1 MTHYRATPNNTPSI
15 SHDPRSLAAGPSGN
29 SKIAESL
36 LAISFSTVFE
46 AATFD
51 HDLCYKMQLLSDEEQ
66 KTEDSN
72 KMKARLHPESVLT
85 RDDEAETNG
94 NENDGTN
101 ELSGNH
107 ESEDQTVYT
116 NPPNHNLTEST
127 TGSSDKV
134 SVTLNLEMTTISP
147 NETLSHDVTT
157 GHVTTDVTIA
167 VNPKILTPQG
177 SSSLILKVSF
187 PLLILTVLMR

>member
-1 MTHYRATPNNTPSI
+1 M
-15 SHDPRSLAAGPSGN
+15 
-29 SKIAESL
+29 L
-36 LAISFSTVFE
+36 L
-46 AATFD
+46 
-51 HDLCYKMQLLSDEEQ
+51 DEEET
-66 KTEDSN
+66 KIEDFN

-94 NENDGTN
+94 NGNDGTN

-134 SVTLNLEMTTISP
+134 SVTLNLEVTTISP

-157 GHVTTDVTIA
+157 DVTID

>member
-1 MTHYRATPNNTPSI
+1 M
-15 SHDPRSLAAGPSGN
+15 
-29 SKIAESL
+29 KIFL
-36 LAISFSTVFE
+36 
-46 AATFD
+46 
-51 HDLCYKMQLLSDEEQ
+51 EEEDK
-66 KTEDSN
+66 KTEDSR
-72 KMKARLHPESVLT
+72 KMQKARLHPESVLT
-85 RDDEAETNG
+85 RDDEGETNG
-94 NENDGTN
+94 SERTN

-134 SVTLNLEMTTISP
+134 SVTLNLEVTTISP

-157 GHVTTDVTIA
+157 TDVTID

>member
-1 MTHYRATPNNTPSI
+1 
-15 SHDPRSLAAGPSGN
+15 
-29 SKIAESL
+29 
-36 LAISFSTVFE
+36 
-46 AATFD
+46 
-51 HDLCYKMQLLSDEEQ
+51 
-66 KTEDSN
+66 
-72 KMKARLHPESVLT
+72 MKARLHPESVLT

-134 SVTLNLEMTTISP
+134 SVTLNLEVTTISP

-157 GHVTTDVTIA
+157 TDVTID

>member
-1 MTHYRATPNNTPSI
+1 MLFLTAFLTS
-15 SHDPRSLAAGPSGN
+15 
-29 SKIAESL
+29 
-36 LAISFSTVFE
+36 
-46 AATFD
+46 ATFD
-51 HDLCYKMQLLSDEEQ
+51 HDLCYKMQIISDEEQ

-116 NPPNHNLTEST
+116 DPPNHNLTEST
-127 TGSSDKV
+127 NGSSDKV
-134 SVTLNLEMTTISP
+134 SVTLNLEVTTISP

-157 GHVTTDVTIA
+157 GHVTTDVTID

-177 SSSLILKVSF
+177 SSSLILKVSL

>member
-1 MTHYRATPNNTPSI
+1 MIISNLSI
-15 SHDPRSLAAGPSGN
+15 YL
-29 SKIAESL
+29 KIFL
-36 LAISFSTVFE
+36 
-46 AATFD
+46 
-51 HDLCYKMQLLSDEEQ
+51 EEEK
-66 KTEDSN
+66 KTEDSR
-72 KMKARLHPESVLT
+72 KMQKARLHPESVLT
-85 RDDEAETNG
+85 RDDEGETNG
-94 NENDGTN
+94 NERTN

-127 TGSSDKV
+127 AGSSDKV
-134 SVTLNLEMTTISP
+134 SVTLNLEVTTISP
-147 NETLSHDVTT
+147 NETQQVSQDTV
-157 GHVTTDVTIA
+157 TDVTID

>member
-1 MTHYRATPNNTPSI
+1 
-15 SHDPRSLAAGPSGN
+15 
-29 SKIAESL
+29 
-36 LAISFSTVFE
+36 
-46 AATFD
+46 
-51 HDLCYKMQLLSDEEQ
+51 
-66 KTEDSN
+66 
-72 KMKARLHPESVLT
+72 MKARLHPESVLT
-85 RDDEAETNG
+85 RDDEAEMNR

-127 TGSSDKV
+127 AGSSDKV
-134 SVTLNLEMTTISP
+134 SVTLNLEVTTISP

-157 GHVTTDVTIA
+157 TDVTID
-167 VNPKILTPQG
+167 VNPKILTPKG

>member
-1 MTHYRATPNNTPSI
+1 M
-15 SHDPRSLAAGPSGN
+15 
-29 SKIAESL
+29 L
-36 LAISFSTVFE
+36 L
-46 AATFD
+46 
-51 HDLCYKMQLLSDEEQ
+51 DEEET
-66 KTEDSN
+66 KIEDFN

-94 NENDGTN
+94 NGNDGTN

-127 TGSSDKV
+127 AGSSEKV
-134 SVTLNLEMTTISP
+134 SVTLNLEVTTISP
-147 NETLSHDVTT
+147 NETDVSRDS
-157 GHVTTDVTIA
+157 VTDVTID